1 MRLVWAIVSA
11 IVETT
16 EDFQQLTV
24 VLDDGTTG
32 QAINYVGLSGA
43 CAIADRVLL
52 NTTAVDLDLGTG
64 GLHFVVAR
72 QGLGEG
78 VMLDDPSGGH
88 IMKMRYTPLQRDVLA
103 VESPESP
110 HHAVMAAAEDLAGM
124 PVVCCGLHSQ
134 VPLVAAAVKQADPAL
149 RVVYCM
155 TDEAALAIALS
166 SVVRDSVSSGLVDA
180 TVSCGQAFGGRY
192 EAVNLHSGLLAAR
205 HVAHGDVAVV
215 AIGPGVV
222 GTTTPFGHGG
232 IAQGE
237 ALNAA
242 AVLGGFPIACLRISF
257 ADKRERH
264 RVVSHH
270 SLTAL
275 TRVTLARVVVA
286 VPSLPDDYARQLESA
301 LDGAGVWVR
310 HDRGDSSAGSVPPPD
325 MRGVLVTTMGRGLA
339 DDPAFFASAYA
350 AGEVAARTSVGDVSD
365 KGL

>member
-1 MRLVWAIVSA
+1 M
-11 IVETT
+11 
-16 EDFQQLTV
+16 
-24 VLDDGTTG
+24 
-32 QAINYVGLSGA
+32 
-43 CAIADRVLL
+43 
-52 NTTAVDLDLGTG
+52 
-64 GLHFVVAR
+64 
-72 QGLGEG
+72 
-78 VMLDDPSGGH
+78 
-88 IMKMRYTPLQRDVLA
+88 
-103 VESPESP
+103 
-110 HHAVMAAAEDLAGM
+110 
-124 PVVCCGLHSQ
+124 
-134 VPLVAAAVKQADPAL
+134 
-149 RVVYCM
+149 
-155 TDEAALAIALS
+155 
-166 SVVRDSVSSGLVDA
+166 
-180 TVSCGQAFGGRY
+180 
-192 EAVNLHSGLLAAR
+192 
-205 HVAHGDVAVV
+205 

-325 MRGVLVTTMGRGLA
+325 MRGVLVTVELTVIAMIIGIVGGVLLAVLISLAVFKKGRLRRPFLCGENVGEGKESYT
-339 DDPAFFASAYA
+339 FASLMDEPVMANVTSYYLITIF
-350 AGEVAARTSVGDVSD
+350 GEDCLTKWANLVALLILITLFARVAM
-365 KGL
+365 L